1 MMIQKEGEAT
11 EEEGD
16 LAGSRDISKKDEE
29 AADLEIDK
37 INQNQQQYDVMGLKR
52 DKSGASGHLTP
63 NLATATAHFVD
74 KNFAFTD
81 VSFN

>member
-1 MMIQKEGEAT
+1 
-11 EEEGD
+11 
-16 LAGSRDISKKDEE
+16 
-29 AADLEIDK
+29 
-37 INQNQQQYDVMGLKR
+37 MGLKR

-81 VSFN
+81 VSFINLDQTENYY